1 VTISRSELW
10 RTWWPRLVFMA
21 SATTLAAGAAQMLP
35 LPLPLLHPLR
45 EYDFFDL
52 RIYRDATHVVGSGR
66 PLYRAHLRRGLGFTY
81 PPFAV
86 LAMLPLSWLSLFHAE
101 EAVTF
106 GNIVLVAVAAHAAVR
121 LSPRSQGRARAGWI
135 AAAIALWAE
144 PIVSTIGYG
153 QIDLLIAALVT
164 VDLVYGRN
172 SRAGGIGIGLAAAL
186 KLTPLIF
193 IPYLLFTRRGRMAGR
208 AMATFALSIVVAFIA
223 VPRDAGEYW
232 GGAVFDVSRV
242 TGRHHLSGGGPA
254 NQSLRG
260 ALLRFF
266 PDMSHVSAIWLPCC
280 LIVACL
286 GLLLAVRV
294 ARRGNESY
302 GFLLTAITGLLISP
316 VSWTHHWAIVVPVV
330 LAMVMSVEDRGTRW
344 LLIAMS
350 IEIAIASSAIWLV
363 IDDPVGTRLSTGA
376 LLLANLYVLAG
387 LAVIATAAMSEVQQ
401 AVANRRSRG
410 RARLRRQP
418 LRVIPEG
425 VSGP

>member
-1 VTISRSELW
+1 
-10 RTWWPRLVFMA
+10 MA
-21 SATTLAAGAAQMLP
+21 SATTLAAGAAQM

-66 PLYRAHLRRGLGFTY
+66 PLYKAHLRRGLGFTY

-86 LAMLPLSWLSLFHAE
+86 LAMLPLSWLSLFHSE

-106 GNIVLVAVAAHAAVR
+106 GNIVLVAVATHAAVR
-121 LSPRSQGRARAGWI
+121 LSRQQEGRARAGWI
-135 AAAIALWAE
+135 AAAVALWAE

-172 SRAGGIGIGLAAAL
+172 SRAAGVGIGLAAAL

-223 VPRDAGEYW
+223 MPRDAGEYW

-266 PDMSHVSAIWLPCC
+266 PDMSHVSVVWLPCC

-363 IDDPVGTRLSTGA
+363 IDNDPVGTRLSTGA

-387 LAVIATAAMSEVQQ
+387 LAVIATAAMSELQQ

-410 RARLRRQP
+410 RGRLRRQP

>member
-1 VTISRSELW
+1 
-10 RTWWPRLVFMA
+10 MA

>member
-1 VTISRSELW
+1 
-10 RTWWPRLVFMA
+10 MA

-164 VDLVYGRN
+164 VDLVHGRN

>member
-1 VTISRSELW
+1 VTIFRSELW
-10 RTWWPRLVFMA
+10 RAWWPRLIFMA
-21 SATTLAAGAAQMLP
+21 SATTLAAGAAQMV
-35 LPLPLLHPLR
+35 PLPLLHPLR

-52 RIYRDATHVVGSGR
+52 RIYRDATRVVGTGR
-66 PLYRAHLRRGLGFTY
+66 PLYKAHLRRGLGFTY

-106 GNIVLVAVAAHAAVR
+106 GNIVLVAVATHAAVR
-121 LSPRSQGRARAGWI
+121 LSRRQEGRARAGWI
-135 AAAIALWAE
+135 AAAVALWAE

-164 VDLVYGRN
+164 LDLVYGRN

-208 AMATFALSIVVAFIA
+208 AMAMFALSIVVAFIA

-242 TGRHHLSGGGPA
+242 TGRHHLSGGGAA

-266 PDMSHVSAIWLPCC
+266 PDMSHVSAVWLPCC

-294 ARRGNESY
+294 ARRGNESF

-330 LAMVMSVEDRGTRW
+330 LAMVISVEDRGTRW
-344 LLIAMS
+344 LLVAMS

-363 IDDPVGTRLSTGA
+363 IDNDPVGTRLGTGA

-387 LAVIATAAMSEVQQ
+387 LAVIATAAMSELQQ

-410 RARLRRQP
+410 RGRLRTRH

-425 VSGP
+425 LSGP